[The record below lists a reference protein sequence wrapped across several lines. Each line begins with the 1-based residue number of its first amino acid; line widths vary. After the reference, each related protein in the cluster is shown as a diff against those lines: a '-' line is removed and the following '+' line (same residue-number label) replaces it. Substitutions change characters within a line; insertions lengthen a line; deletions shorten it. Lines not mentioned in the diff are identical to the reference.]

1 MDGKINLYCC
11 CIGWLSIINWLKKLM
26 LFSTIDT
33 RDVGKKN
40 YCNTKINETKKE
52 INDHDHD
59 MIDII
64 LLKNLIS

>member
-1 MDGKINLYCC
+1 
-11 CIGWLSIINWLKKLM
+11 M

-52 INDHDHD
+52 INDHDRD